1 MMSQRRLECDSQAS
15 GVSTPSAASGALVEK
30 FKSAMLTYL
39 GFNVTK
45 LTAAT
50 KY

>member
-1 MMSQRRLECDSQAS
+1 
-15 GVSTPSAASGALVEK
+15 VPAAVEAPDK
-30 FKSAMLTYL
+30 TTSAMLTYL

-45 LTAAT
+45 LSPAT